1 MLELS
6 ICTRLFMEQ
15 MANKNKILKGDYMN
29 RFLSWFYEYETS
41 KLVNRINE
49 YAERHGLKIIS
60 ISTNENQHGAIVL
73 FEGNKP
79 RYDW

>member
-1 MLELS
+1 
-6 ICTRLFMEQ
+6 
-15 MANKNKILKGDYMN
+15 MN

-41 KLVNRINE
+41 ELVDRINE

-60 ISTNENQHGAIVL
+60 ISTNANQHGAIVL

-79 RYDW
+79 KLNNIVLKYVNKNKDGQRED

>member
-1 MLELS
+1 
-6 ICTRLFMEQ
+6 
-15 MANKNKILKGDYMN
+15 MN